1 MAVHRKKLLEST
13 YLNIQPYQLD
23 LWHRTQERTEISIS
37 KISKDCSASKD
48 FPQSKFSETLHTYD
62 VTMKTNQSLRTTYWI
77 SPTLSQNLK
86 TCIIYQITP
95 LLSCRISY
103 SLGHRQLNTNRISD
117 STPHRT
123 RHDLNS
129 WNETYHNNVL
139 NYTGRE
145 QQQNHNFTYPRL
157 LHFNSW
163 MSMSQ

>member
-23 LWHRTQERTEISIS
+23 LWDRSLLQERKNAQKFPYPKFPKTVLHP
-37 KISKDCSASKD
+37 KI

-129 WNETYHNNVL
+129 WNETYPW
-139 NYTGRE
+139 
-145 QQQNHNFTYPRL
+145 YPRL
-157 LHFNSW
+157 LHLNSW